1 MPAKLKS
8 VQFVLLLFAMLPT
21 LNILVLYDKCST
33 FTTTVRE
40 YLESF
45 SRFSRHR
52 IHYLHACRDAAG
64 NVDFNLFDVVI
75 LHYSIRLCYDQ
86 LSLDMAEQVRRFQ
99 GHKVFFVQD
108 EYDLTEK
115 TRLAISDLGIHTVFT
130 CVPEPYIQMVYPPER
145 FPKTEFINAFF
156 TGYASTALEQVK
168 QWKPLSERQF
178 LIGYRGRQLSSWYG
192 NLAREKFLIGARMG
206 EVCKERGLPCDIET
220 DDKKRIYGDGWFDFL
235 GDCRATLGTES
246 GASVF
251 DDDGSLRE
259 SIILALEE
267 NPALTYEEI
276 HRRFLADLDGKVRMN
291 QVSPKIF
298 EAIALKT
305 ALVLFE
311 GEYSGVVQ
319 PNLHYI
325 PLKKD
330 FSNIEEV
337 LAKVQDDAY
346 LMELT
351 ERAYNDVIASG
362 RYSYRW
368 FVETVDAYIDARV
381 TAGKGT
387 FFETMI
393 VGHQVENGK
402 QLAPVQVSNLQMNY
416 VTSCVL
422 SHLDPLIDLSV
433 PKSKLQSGPKKKLR
447 WHKKVRR
454 EIGRFVKRK
463 LLDPF
468 SRSAAL

>member
-1 MPAKLKS
+1 M
-8 VQFVLLLFAMLPT
+8 FVLLLPAMLPT

-52 IHYLHACRDAAG
+52 VHYLHACRDAVG

-75 LHYSIRLCYDQ
+75 LHYSVRLCYDQ
-86 LSLDMAEQVRRFQ
+86 LSLDMAEQVRQFQ
-99 GHKVFFVQD
+99 GRKVFFVQD
-108 EYDLTEK
+108 EYDLAEK
-115 TRLAISDLGIHTVFT
+115 TRLAIADLGIHTVFT
-130 CVPEPYIQMVYPPER
+130 CVPEPYIKMVYPPER
-145 FPKTEFINAFF
+145 FPNTEFINAFF
-156 TGYASTALEQVK
+156 TGYASTALERMK
-168 QWKPLSERQF
+168 HWKPVSERKL

-192 NLAREKFLIGARMG
+192 NLAREKFLIGVRMA
-206 EVCKERGLPCDIET
+206 EICKERGLPCDIET
-220 DDKKRIYGDGWFDFL
+220 DDKKRIYGDGWFEFL
-235 GDCRATLGTES
+235 GACRATLGTES

-251 DDDGSLRE
+251 DDDGSLKQ
-259 SIILALEE
+259 SILQALEE
-267 NPALTYEEI
+267 NPRLTYEEI
-276 HRRFLADLDGKVRMN
+276 HQRFLTDRDGKVRMN

-305 ALVLFE
+305 ALILFE

-319 PNLHYI
+319 PDLHYI

-330 FSNIEEV
+330 FSNVEEV

-346 LMELT
+346 LTALT

-362 RYSYRW
+362 KYSYRW
-368 FVETVDAYIDARV
+368 FVETVDAYMDARV
-381 TAGKGT
+381 SQGKGT
-387 FFETMI
+387 HFESLI
-393 VGHQVENGK
+393 VGYQTENGK
-402 QLAPVQVSNLQMNY
+402 GRTPVQATNLQMDY
-416 VTSCVL
+416 VTNCVL
-422 SHLDPLIDLSV
+422 SHLEPLIEF
-433 PKSKLQSGPKKKLR
+433 PKVKPNPGPKKKLR

-463 LLDPF
+463 LLGPF
-468 SRSAAL
+468 SKSAAL